1 MTPPQSWTETSLLC
15 GDGIR
20 TSGSPDWSV
29 LRVTWLAGMRQVS
42 LLECVPRW
50 QVPAEICL

>member
-1 MTPPQSWTETSLLC
+1 MTPQSWTGMSLFR

-20 TSGSPDWSV
+20 TSGSPGWDV
-29 LRVTWLAGMRQVS
+29 LRVTWLAGIRQVS